1 MYHLRLLGKAPA
13 ISAANGVVHRREYV
27 RPKAPAATSP
37 HNGFKRWKVHLLMD
51 RAGHATTDPWP
62 ANISFDSTAA
72 LATEPTERFLAL
84 RLRETT
90 RRTRVRPDVADRL
103 RVKS

>member
-13 ISAANGVVHRREYV
+13 ISAVNGVVHRRAYV

-37 HNGFKRWKVHLLMD
+37 HNGFKRWKVQLLMD
-51 RAGHATTDPWP
+51 REGHAVTHP
-62 ANISFDSTAA
+62 
-72 LATEPTERFLAL
+72 ATEPTERFLAL
-84 RLRETT
+84 LLRETT